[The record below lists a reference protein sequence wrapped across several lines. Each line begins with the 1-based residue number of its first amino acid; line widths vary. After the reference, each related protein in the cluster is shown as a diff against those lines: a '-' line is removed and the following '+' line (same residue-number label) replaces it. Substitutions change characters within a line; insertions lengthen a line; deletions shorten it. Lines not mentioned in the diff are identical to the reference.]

1 MDKGAIG
8 LIIGVI
14 VLVGIV
20 GSGLMNKDDL
30 NRYQALKNK
39 RRFSGKRLPASEQ
52 EEIDKLA
59 KKYWWY

>member
-8 LIIGVI
+8 LIIGAI

-20 GSGLMNKDDL
+20 GASLINKDDL

-39 RRFSGKRLPASEQ
+39 RRFGGKRLSAAEQ
-52 EEIDKLA
+52 DEIDKLA
-59 KKYWWY
+59 RKYWWY

>member
-1 MDKGAIG
+1 MDNGAIG
-8 LIIGVI
+8 LIFGAI

-20 GSGLMNKDDL
+20 GTSLMNRDDL

-39 RRFSGKRLPASEQ
+39 RRFSGKRLSAAEQ
-52 EEIDKLA
+52 DEICKLS